1 MSELVKD
8 IAKEGLQAISL
19 DLLLLKKKSN
29 NLDKFIFYKNYE
41 EFDLNKQLIHS
52 PSNTFIIRT
61 VGDSMIGCGINPN
74 DLLIVDRCIKPENGM
89 VVIAEIDNKITVK
102 KFFSNDK
109 EIILKSANINYPD
122 IILAHTDNFK
132 IWGVVTS
139 VIRTL

>member
-1 MSELVKD
+1 MSEFVKD
-8 IAKEGLQAISL
+8 LVKEGLQAISL

-29 NLDKFIFYKNYE
+29 NLDKFIFYKNFK
-41 EFDLNKQLIHS
+41 EFDLNKLLIRC

-102 KFFSNDK
+102 KYFSNDK
-109 EIILKSANINYPD
+109 EIILKSANIHYPD
-122 IILAHTDNFK
+122 IIVADTNSFK

-139 VIRTL
+139 VIKTL